1 MKRSKQLVVACS
13 TALIGTWAV
22 QGWAEGDTAQKR
34 DQNRSQMQTQSNQ
47 QAKQS
52 TSGNKVSQKAGQP
65 TNVMIVGTVTDARNV
80 KLASTAGD
88 QHRLLKVKPKD
99 GQEIIVDLGVP
110 DSSSQINFS
119 KGDRIV
125 AMGKPARIND
135 RPVVFA
141 ASVAEMQKVGRTS
154 NDMKAQKDSM
164 NQQQRTATAS
174 STGQANSQS
183 NQRGTGQEG
192 YDSVVYFFTTDNL
205 AQDKYGPYDED
216 FAWETND
223 NAYNTWN
230 DTADS
235 WDQTEFAHYDMF
247 GYDDSGE
254 EGLWDW

>member
-1 MKRSKQLVVACS
+1 MKRSKQLLVACS
-13 TALIGTWAV
+13 TALMGTWAV
-22 QGWAEGDTAQKR
+22 QGLAGDPAQKA

-47 QAKQS
+47 KA
-52 TSGNKVSQKAGQP
+52 TSQNKVTQKAGQP

-99 GQEIIVDLGVP
+99 GKEIVLDLGVP
-110 DSSSQINFS
+110 ESSSQTNFS

-125 AMGKPARIND
+125 AVGKPARIND

-141 ASVAEMQKVGRTS
+141 ASVAKMQQVGRTS
-154 NDMKAQKDSM
+154 SDMKAQKGSTA
-164 NQQQRTATAS
+164 QQQRTASTS
-174 STGQANSQS
+174 SSS
-183 NQRGTGQEG
+183 NQAGKQQTTSQDG

-223 NAYNTWN
+223 TAYDTWN

>member
-1 MKRSKQLVVACS
+1 MRSKQLVVACS
-13 TALIGTWAV
+13 TVLMG
-22 QGWAEGDTAQKR
+22 GWAAHGMAESDSSKTKQHGRMQ
-34 DQNRSQMQTQSNQ
+34 QTQAQPSQ
-47 QAKQS
+47 QDRSK
-52 TSGNKVSQKAGQP
+52 NVVSQKAGQP

-99 GQEIIVDLGVP
+99 GDEIIVDLGVP
-110 DSSSQINFS
+110 DGAWQSNFA

-125 AMGKPARIND
+125 AVGKPARIND

-141 ASVAEMQKVGRTS
+141 ASVAEMQQVGRS
-154 NDMKAQKDSM
+154 SSSMKMPKASTA
-164 NQQQRTATAS
+164 NQQGSAS
-174 STGQANSQS
+174 TSSSQANQQTA
-183 NQRGTGQEG
+183 NQDG

-205 AQDKYGPYDED
+205 AQDKFGPYDED

-223 NAYNTWN
+223 TGYDTWN

>member
-1 MKRSKQLVVACS
+1 MKRSKQLVIACS
-13 TALIGTWAV
+13 TALVGTRAV

-34 DQNRSQMQTQSNQ
+34 DQSRSQMQTQANQ
-47 QAKQS
+47 QAGQQAA
-52 TSGNKVSQKAGQP
+52 SGNKVSQKAGQP

-99 GQEIIVDLGVP
+99 GEEIIVDLGVP
-110 DSSSQINFS
+110 DSSSPTNFS

-125 AMGKPARIND
+125 AVGKPARIND

-141 ASVAEMQKVGRTS
+141 ASVGEMQKVGRPS
-154 NDMKAQKDSM
+154 SDMKAPKDSTS
-164 NQQQRTATAS
+164 QRTASTSSTAS
-174 STGQANSQS
+174 QGTKQATND
-183 NQRGTGQEG
+183 GG

-205 AQDKYGPYDED
+205 AQDRYGPYDED

-223 NAYNTWN
+223 SAYDTWN

-247 GYDDSGE
+247 GYDDAGE